1 MEMALPSRKTRL
13 VGDESLENWE
23 PVGSGGFGDV
33 YTARHKDWG
42 FDVAIKIPRTDV
54 GYKEATLMEMVS
66 FEFVLRVYGIYQRSL
81 STSGGS
87 MQRGIVMEFMRRGS
101 VESLMND
108 LSGPP
113 PWSLAFRLAH
123 QVAAGM
129 NFLHAERIV
138 HQDLKP
144 SNVLLTE
151 NLDARLAD
159 FGLSR
164 VSTSAL
170 TSSSEQTGETGG
182 TYKYMPPEAFDA
194 SYRPV
199 RDFDIYSY
207 GILLWSIVTGEEPYP
222 AVADYSLVKMLVA
235 DKGQRPPC
243 EDLEKMGV
251 EGLKELVG
259 LMKRCWV
266 KDPNKR
272 PKFNKVL
279 KETEE
284 LFSKHRTAIRDAVD
298 QVLKRLDSPNG
309 NQHSETSA
317 SNRRPPHQAPERSK
331 SIDEVDMPSPIT
343 RHPPTQDSPNS
354 NQLSDTSASNRR
366 PPHQAPERSMSID
379 EVDMPSPITRHPPTQ
394 DSPNSNQLSDTS
406 ASNRHPPH
414 QAPERSISNNEVDMP
429 SPITRHPPTQGMR
442 REVFHQDASHSSAK
456 HMTDEEKENFVN
468 VKKADLIQRVKL
480 VVKIAEELGNMV
492 NPETYDNI
500 RAEKTSREQMRVLYT
515 LLDSEGKKI
524 KAAFYDALKRNH
536 QLLVEDLGGF

>member
-1 MEMALPSRKTRL
+1 MEMALLSNKFEP
-13 VGDESLENWE
+13 VGNENLDKNWKH
-23 PVGSGGFGDV
+23 VGSGGFGHV
-33 YTARHKDWG
+33 YKARHKDWRH
-42 FDVAIKIPRTDV
+42 DVAIKILKTDV
-54 GYKEATLMEMVS
+54 GYKEADLMVTAS
-66 FEFVLRVYGIYQRSL
+66 SEFVLRVYGTYKGCPPFSRS
-81 STSGGS
+81 T
-87 MQRGIVMEFMRRGS
+87 QHGIVMQFMEMGS
-101 VESLMND
+101 VESLRED
-108 LSGPP
+108 PPHPP
-113 PWSLAFRLAH
+113 PWPLAFRLARE
-123 QVAAGM
+123 VALGV
-129 NFLHAERIV
+129 NFLHLKKIV

-151 NLDARLAD
+151 NLNARLAD

-194 SYRPV
+194 SYKPV
-199 RDFDIYSY
+199 RAFDIYSY

-222 AVADYSLVKMLVA
+222 GRTALVPLSIP
-235 DKGQRPPC
+235 DGQRPPC
-243 EDLEKMGV
+243 EDLEKMAV
-251 EGLKELVG
+251 EGLKELVH
-259 LMKRCWV
+259 LMKRCWDG
-266 KDPNKR
+266 DPNKR
-272 PKFNKVL
+272 PKIDEVL
-279 KETEE
+279 EETEE
-284 LFSKHRTAIRDAVD
+284 VFSKHKRAIRDAVD

-309 NQHSETSA
+309 NQRSETSA

-331 SIDEVDMPSPIT
+331 
-343 RHPPTQDSPNS
+343 
-354 NQLSDTSASNRR
+354 
-366 PPHQAPERSMSID
+366 SID

>member
-1 MEMALPSRKTRL
+1 MEMALLSNKFEP
-13 VGDESLENWE
+13 VGNENLDKNWKH
-23 PVGSGGFGDV
+23 VGSGGFGHV
-33 YTARHKDWG
+33 YKARHKDWRH
-42 FDVAIKIPRTDV
+42 DVAIKILKTDV
-54 GYKEATLMEMVS
+54 GYKEADLMVTAS
-66 FEFVLRVYGIYQRSL
+66 SEFVLRVYGTYKGCPPFSRS
-81 STSGGS
+81 T
-87 MQRGIVMEFMRRGS
+87 QHGIVMQFMEMGS
-101 VESLMND
+101 VESLRED
-108 LSGPP
+108 PPHPP
-113 PWSLAFRLAH
+113 PWPLAFRLARE
-123 QVAAGM
+123 VALGV
-129 NFLHAERIV
+129 NFLHLKKIV

-151 NLDARLAD
+151 NLNARLAD

-194 SYRPV
+194 SYKPV
-199 RDFDIYSY
+199 RAFDIYSY

-222 AVADYSLVKMLVA
+222 GRTALVPLSIP
-235 DKGQRPPC
+235 DGQRPPC
-243 EDLEKMGV
+243 EDLEKMAV
-251 EGLKELVG
+251 EGLKELVH
-259 LMKRCWV
+259 LMKRCWDG
-266 KDPNKR
+266 DPNKR
-272 PKFNKVL
+272 PKIDEVL
-279 KETEE
+279 EETEE
-284 LFSKHRTAIRDAVD
+284 VFSKHKRAIRDAVD

-309 NQHSETSA
+309 NQRSETSA

-331 SIDEVDMPSPIT
+331 SID
-343 RHPPTQDSPNS
+343 
-354 NQLSDTSASNRR
+354 
-366 PPHQAPERSMSID
+366 
-379 EVDMPSPITRHPPTQ
+379 
-394 DSPNSNQLSDTS
+394 
-406 ASNRHPPH
+406 
-414 QAPERSISNNEVDMP
+414 EVDMP

>member
-13 VGDESLENWE
+13 VCDESLENWE

-42 FDVAIKIPRTDV
+42 FDVAIKIPHTGV
-54 GYKEATLMEMVS
+54 CYKEATLMETVS
-66 FEFVLRVYGIYQRSL
+66 CEFVLRVYGIYQRSS

-101 VESLMND
+101 VESLLND

-113 PWSLAFRLAH
+113 PWPLAFRLAH

-182 TYKYMPPEAFDA
+182 TYKYKPPEAFDA
-194 SYRPV
+194 SYKPV
-199 RDFDIYSY
+199 RDFDIYSH
-207 GILLWSIVTGEEPYP
+207 GILLWAIVTGEEPYP

-259 LMKRCWV
+259 LMKRCWDE
-266 KDPNKR
+266 DPNKR

-298 QVLKRLDSPNG
+298 QVFKRLDSPNG
-309 NQHSETSA
+309 NQRSETS
-317 SNRRPPHQAPERSK
+317 
-331 SIDEVDMPSPIT
+331 T
-343 RHPPTQDSPNS
+343 
-354 NQLSDTSASNRR
+354 SNRR

-394 DSPNSNQLSDTS
+394 
-406 ASNRHPPH
+406 
-414 QAPERSISNNEVDMP
+414 
-429 SPITRHPPTQGMR
+429 GMR
-442 REVFHQDASHSSAK
+442 REVFHQDAYCSSAK
-456 HMTDEEKENFVN
+456 HMTDEEKEKFVDDN
-468 VKKADLIQRVKL
+468 RATLIQKVTL

-492 NPETYDNI
+492 NPETYDKI
-500 RAEKTSREQMRVLYT
+500 AAKETSQDQMRLLYRSV
-515 LLDSEGKKI
+515 LDSGGKKV
-524 KAAFYDALKRNH
+524 KAAFYIALKENH
-536 QLLVEDLGGF
+536 KLLVEDLGGF

>member
-309 NQHSETSA
+309 NQRSETS
-317 SNRRPPHQAPERSK
+317 
-331 SIDEVDMPSPIT
+331 T
-343 RHPPTQDSPNS
+343 
-354 NQLSDTSASNRR
+354 SNRR

-394 DSPNSNQLSDTS
+394 
-406 ASNRHPPH
+406 
-414 QAPERSISNNEVDMP
+414 
-429 SPITRHPPTQGMR
+429 GMR
-442 REVFHQDASHSSAK
+442 REVFHQDAYCSSAK
-456 HMTDEEKENFVN
+456 HMTDEEKEKFVDDN
-468 VKKADLIQRVKL
+468 RADLIQEVTL
-480 VVKIAEELGNMV
+480 VVKIAEDLKDMV
-492 NPETYDNI
+492 NPETYDKI
-500 RAEKTSREQMRVLYT
+500 AAKETSQDQMRLLYRSV
-515 LLDSEGKKI
+515 LDSVGKKV

-536 QLLVEDLGGF
+536 YHLVKKHGKI

>member
-343 RHPPTQDSPNS
+343 RHPPTQD
-354 NQLSDTSASNRR
+354 ASR
-366 PPHQAPERSMSID
+366 
-379 EVDMPSPITRHPPTQ
+379 
-394 DSPNSNQLSDTS
+394 
-406 ASNRHPPH
+406 
-414 QAPERSISNNEVDMP
+414 
-429 SPITRHPPTQGMR
+429 
-442 REVFHQDASHSSAK
+442 SSAK
-456 HMTDEEKENFVN
+456 HMTDEEKENFVK

-480 VVKIAEELGNMV
+480 VVKIAEELGIMV

-500 RAEKTSREQMRVLYT
+500 RAEKTSRGQMRVLYE
-515 LLDSEGKKI
+515 LLDSEGKKV
-524 KAAFYDALKRNH
+524 KVAFYDALKRNH

>member
-309 NQHSETSA
+309 NQRSETSA

-331 SIDEVDMPSPIT
+331 
-343 RHPPTQDSPNS
+343 
-354 NQLSDTSASNRR
+354 
-366 PPHQAPERSMSID
+366 SID